1 MRMKSVKALMLAGVA
16 AIIAAGCAVV
26 PSYPSSTST
35 FEGFPVISSVPS
47 NPAGVVFMFHGTGG
61 GANFATKLESVD
73 MLNHLS
79 AAGYGFVATESTD
92 RSSKQWD
99 TSDLSLS
106 TNPDLARLARLYV
119 SMKASGAI
127 TDHTPIYAVG
137 MSRGAGFASVF
148 AQAFKNAGY
157 PVAAIAPS
165 HGQIPLSVRANGGLT
180 VPAFFTLG
188 ANDPMVDNQQ
198 VVAQVGDLVAHGV
211 PASCT
216 IEPETNLNASRFLRV
231 PGIDGTTANAIFAA
245 IVKAGLWD
253 AAGHRIVSISAAQAA
268 LPSLTYPANVTPDQ
282 KQMLRDQVNVVL
294 AVHEYSATYAP
305 QTVAF
310 FDAHR

>member
-1 MRMKSVKALMLAGVA
+1 MRMKSVKALVLMGVA

-26 PSYPSSTST
+26 PSYTSSTTT

-47 NPAGVVFMFHGTGG
+47 NPAGIVFMFHGTGG
-61 GANFATKLESVD
+61 SAAFATKLESVD

-92 RSSKQWD
+92 RTSKQWN
-99 TSDLSLS
+99 TSDLSLT
-106 TNPDLARLARLYV
+106 TNPDLARLARLYA
-119 SMKASGAI
+119 SMKASRAI
-127 TDHTPIYAVG
+127 TDHTPIYAIG

-165 HGQIPLSVRANGGLT
+165 HGQIPLSVRASGGLT
-180 VPAFFTLG
+180 VPAYFALG
-188 ANDPMVDNQQ
+188 ANDQIVDNQQ
-198 VVAQVGDLVAHGV
+198 VVAQVNDLVAHGI
-211 PASCT
+211 PASNV
-216 IEPETNLNASRFLRV
+216 IEPETNLSAARFLRV
-231 PGIDGTTANAIFAA
+231 PGIDGTTANAIFST

-253 AAGHRIVSISAAQAA
+253 SAGHRLVSIASAQAA
-268 LPSLTYPANVTPDQ
+268 LPSLAYPPNVTPDQ
-282 KQMLRDQVNVVL
+282 KQTLRDQVNVVL

-310 FDAHR
+310 FGAHR